1 MGNLSFNK
9 IIAPHHPLK
18 QPTQPPTPEL
28 IAFCE
33 KLTGVIA
40 IASLTNEP
48 LEAPLTRVPPNLNQR
63 GF

>member
-18 QPTQPPTPEL
+18 QPIPTPTPE
-28 IAFCE
+28 IITFCE

-40 IASLTNEP
+40 VVFLTDDP
-48 LEAPLTRVPPNLNQR
+48 LDALL
-63 GF
+63 